1 MREKTYRRLEGLSR
15 IRGGYLSTKELLT
28 AGLTNRQIAALT
40 RENRLQKISHGVYY
54 LEEEGMDK
62 PSDHKALEMAMVNER
77 AVVCAQSA
85 CWLHGLFRDEP
96 ERFTM
101 ATRRDDRHK
110 MSLPFSTTRHY
121 FAVDSFE
128 LGVKTVD
135 TPFGTYQI
143 YDMAR
148 SLCDCIRFRRELT
161 DARCEEIIEN
171 YKKSPKKDLDRLRTY
186 AAALRVSRQ
195 VDRMVFGKRS

>member
-135 TPFGTYQI
+135 TPCGTYQI
-143 YDMAR
+143 YDMER

>member
-15 IRGGYLSTKELLT
+15 IRGGYLSRKELLT

-85 CWLHGLFRDEP
+85 CWRWRGRSRPL
-96 ERFTM
+96 
-101 ATRRDDRHK
+101 TRR
-110 MSLPFSTTRHY
+110 
-121 FAVDSFE
+121 
-128 LGVKTVD
+128 
-135 TPFGTYQI
+135 
-143 YDMAR
+143 
-148 SLCDCIRFRRELT
+148 RR
-161 DARCEEIIEN
+161 
-171 YKKSPKKDLDRLRTY
+171 
-186 AAALRVSRQ
+186 
-195 VDRMVFGKRS
+195 

>member
-54 LEEEGMDK
+54 LEEEEMDK

-101 ATRRDDRHK
+101 ATC
-110 MSLPFSTTRHY
+110 PF
-121 FAVDSFE
+121 
-128 LGVKTVD
+128 
-135 TPFGTYQI
+135 P
-143 YDMAR
+143 
-148 SLCDCIRFRRELT
+148 FRRP
-161 DARCEEIIEN
+161 AIISQSIPLN
-171 YKKSPKKDLDRLRTY
+171 W
-186 AAALRVSRQ
+186 ALRRWIRHLELIRSTIWSGACATASVSA
-195 VDRMVFGKRS
+195 GN

>member
-15 IRGGYLSTKELLT
+15 IRGGYLSTKELLE

-40 RENRLQKISHGVYY
+40 REKRLQKISHGVYY
-54 LEEEGMDK
+54 LEKEGLEK
-62 PSDHKALEMAMVNER
+62 PFDHKALEMAMVNER

-85 CWLHGLFRDEP
+85 CWLHGLFREEP

-128 LGVKTVD
+128 QGAETVN
-135 TPFGTYQI
+135 TPFGSYQI
-143 YDMAR
+143 YDMER

-161 DARCEEIIEN
+161 DARCGELVEN
-171 YKKSPKKDLDRLRTY
+171 YKNSPKKDLERLRVY

-195 VDRMVFGKRS
+195 VDRLVFGKRA